1 MNKLWLIIQREYL
14 TRVKKK
20 SFILLTLLTPIGFG
34 LLMFLSGYF
43 ASGRM
48 SSAKQVVVKDE
59 TNILAENPIK
69 STRFEFT
76 LSNESIDSLKQN
88 YASKGYDLFLH
99 IPKMDDLSKTDV
111 DINFYSNDKLS
122 FTTIESLEEKLSK
135 SIKDYKIAHS
145 SLDQD
150 VLKSLDT
157 NVSLENGLANDDSD
171 AAGGDKSSKFSSII
185 ATGLSYF
192 MGFMMYMVIFIFGG
206 MVMRSVME
214 EKINRIVEVMIS
226 SVRPFQLLLGKVLG
240 VGLVGLTQLL
250 IWIVLIPLIIF
261 VVSSV
266 MGIDSGAA
274 MSGESAEMAAK
285 VQSELESGGKLS
297 TLIMEFK
304 SQNWLMIIP
313 SFIIYF
319 LGGFFIYASLFAAV
333 GSAIGDD
340 LGEGQQLMFP
350 IVIPVIIALMMLS
363 SVLSDPDGPIAVFG
377 LMFPFFCPFIISTR
391 LPFNPPMWQLIVSII
406 ILLASV
412 IFFIWLASR
421 IYRVGIFMYG
431 KKVTFKE
438 LGKWLFYKG

>member
-1 MNKLWLIIQREYL
+1 MNKLLLIIKREYL

-43 ASGRM
+43 ASGKM
-48 SSAKQVVVKDE
+48 SSAKQVLVKDE
-59 TNILAENPIK
+59 TSVLAEYPIK
-69 STRFEFT
+69 SDKYNFVMSDKVLDT
-76 LSNESIDSLKQN
+76 LKAN
-88 YASKGYDLFLH
+88 YAKEGYDLFLH
-99 IPKMDDLSKTDV
+99 IPKLDDLSRTDI

-122 FTTIESLEEKLSK
+122 FTTIESLEDHLSE

-145 SLDQD
+145 DLDQA

-157 NVSLENGLANDDSD
+157 NVSLENGLANSDSD
-171 AAGGDKSSKFSSII
+171 GGGDKSSKFSSII

-226 SVRPFQLLLGKVLG
+226 SVKPFQLLLGKVLG

-250 IWIVLIPLIIF
+250 IWILLIPLIIF
-261 VVSSV
+261 IVSSV
-266 MGIDSGAA
+266 MGLDTGAT
-274 MSGESAEMAAK
+274 MTGESAEMAAK

-297 TLIMEFK
+297 TLISEFQ

-377 LMFPFFCPFIISTR
+377 SMFPLFSPIIMPAR
-391 LPFNPPMWQLIVSII
+391 LPFNPPMWQLILSIV
-406 ILLASV
+406 ILIASV